1 MEHVPAK
8 LQEQLFAH
16 LFRLLATLLQAL
28 IAVHESPAR
37 ILAERERQ
45 SNGIPEQDRAGFET
59 YKQILL
65 PPDGQEHPGL
75 ASQGRNASDRIRSP
89 DHSPTRSRSRSRE
102 CERHNK
108 PSDDSDSHL
117 VYCIIYQSFV
127 FSDKSRFFLT
137 FFVCSQHPVKLLP
150 FVLSPTASRWYTCWS
165 RFTVLRI
172 SMNLSSET
180 SLKLTWLVKKA
191 SLLELQMRNDSS
203 VTARRNVKTCTVLRS
218 VLLYVVLVPC
228 LRRIQI
234 ILWCQPW
241 SNRHFFWRKAIQ
253 FL

>member
-108 PSDDSDSHL
+108 PSDDSDSHR
-117 VYCIIYQSFV
+117 VYCIIYQFWFFQTSHVFFWPFLCVLNTLWNFYRSFWAPQHQGDTHV
-127 FSDKSRFFLT
+127 EADLLYLESLWISRLR
-137 FFVCSQHPVKLLP
+137 PAWNLP
-150 FVLSPTASRWYTCWS
+150 DLWKRRACWS
-165 RFTVLRI
+165 CRCE
-172 SMNLSSET
+172 M
-180 SLKLTWLVKKA
+180 
-191 SLLELQMRNDSS
+191 
-203 VTARRNVKTCTVLRS
+203 TA
-218 VLLYVVLVPC
+218 
-228 LRRIQI
+228 Q
-234 ILWCQPW
+234 
-241 SNRHFFWRKAIQ
+241 
-253 FL
+253 

>member
-117 VYCIIYQSFV
+117 VYCMIYQSFV
-127 FSDKSRFFLT
+127 FSDKSRFFFDLFCVFST
-137 FFVCSQHPVKLLP
+137 PCE
-150 FVLSPTASRWYTCWS
+150 T
-165 RFTVLRI
+165 FTVRFEPHSI
-172 SMNLSSET
+172 KVIHM
-180 SLKLTWLVKKA
+180 LK
-191 SLLELQMRNDSS
+191 QIY
-203 VTARRNVKTCTVLRS
+203 CT
-218 VLLYVVLVPC
+218 
-228 LRRIQI
+228 
-234 ILWCQPW
+234 
-241 SNRHFFWRKAIQ
+241 
-253 FL
+253 

>member
-75 ASQGRNASDRIRSP
+75 ASQRRPNASDRIRSP

-102 CERHNK
+102 CERHNN
-108 PSDDSDSHL
+108 PSDDSDPHL
-117 VYCIIYQSFV
+117 VYFIIYQSFV
-127 FSDKSRFFLT
+127 FSDFLRQVMFFFWTFLCGLNTLWNFYGSFWDPQHQGDTHVEADLLYLESLWISRLR
-137 FFVCSQHPVKLLP
+137 PAWNLP
-150 FVLSPTASRWYTCWS
+150 DLWKRRACWS
-165 RFTVLRI
+165 CRCE
-172 SMNLSSET
+172 M
-180 SLKLTWLVKKA
+180 
-191 SLLELQMRNDSS
+191 
-203 VTARRNVKTCTVLRS
+203 TA
-218 VLLYVVLVPC
+218 
-228 LRRIQI
+228 Q
-234 ILWCQPW
+234 
-241 SNRHFFWRKAIQ
+241 
-253 FL
+253 